1 MSSNEEEATIAL
13 LNLKLELNS
22 LEGLLECIKILR
34 EAFERLQAENDL
46 YLANWAANLD
56 SPGPM

>member
-1 MSSNEEEATIAL
+1 MSSNEEAIAL